1 MKLSKIILGSIF
13 GALGFFV
20 SKKVLSRYKLGIYYF
35 DKNDPEMEDDMDI
48 DAMDLR
54 GTPTHSCICGSE
66 VFYVKTVFDNYEIG
80 TYFLDMICAEC
91 GSLATAPTLLDKEKM
106 E

>member
-1 MKLSKIILGSIF
+1 MKLSKIISAVFVGILGAFATKKI
-13 GALGFFV
+13 LG
-20 SKKVLSRYKLGIYYF
+20 RYQLGIYYF
-35 DKNDPEMEDDMDI
+35 DKNDPNSEDDLDMD
-48 DAMDLR
+48 ALDLR
-54 GTPTHSCICGSE
+54 GTPTHLCICGSE

-91 GSLATAPTLLDKEKM
+91 GSLATAPTLIDKEKM

>member
-1 MKLSKIILGSIF
+1 MKLSKIILGLILGSVS
-13 GALGFFV
+13 ALV
-20 SKKVLSRYKLGIYYF
+20 AKKFSARYKLGIYYF
-35 DKNDPEMEDDMDI
+35 DKNDPEVEDDMDI

-54 GTPTHSCICGSE
+54 GTPTHLCICGSE
-66 VFYVKTVFDNYEIG
+66 VFYVKTVFDNYEVS

-91 GSLATAPTLLDKEKM
+91 GSLAPTLLDKEKM

>member
-1 MKLSKIILGSIF
+1 MKLSKIISGILLGSISTFAAKKFF
-13 GALGFFV
+13 G
-20 SKKVLSRYKLGIYYF
+20 RYKVGIYYF
-35 DKNDPEMEDDMDI
+35 DKNDPEIEEDMEI

-54 GTPTHSCICGSE
+54 GTPTHLCICGSE
-66 VFYVKTVFDNYEIG
+66 VFYVKTVFDNYEVA